1 MAEERFD
8 IPEWMLERIAKSY
21 KEEVLKMRSEG
32 YMFDFLTGWHGKD
45 PSITVFIDGEEFG
58 SDTFSLELL
67 CTEPAKYWHNG
78 KTIDQHHYDL
88 IGEIAQE
95 LRKQSDRLLAV
106 QASLEIIRPD
116 ERH

>member
-1 MAEERFD
+1 MSEDRFD

-21 KEEVLKMRSEG
+21 KEEVLKIRSEG
-32 YMFDFLTGWHGKD
+32 YMLDFLTGWHGKD
-45 PSITVFIDGEEFG
+45 PSITVFIDEEEFG

-67 CTEPAKYWHNG
+67 CTEPAQYWHNG

-95 LRKQSDRLLAV
+95 LRKQSDRLIAV
-106 QASLEIIRPD
+106 QVSLEIVRTE
-116 ERH
+116 ERQ